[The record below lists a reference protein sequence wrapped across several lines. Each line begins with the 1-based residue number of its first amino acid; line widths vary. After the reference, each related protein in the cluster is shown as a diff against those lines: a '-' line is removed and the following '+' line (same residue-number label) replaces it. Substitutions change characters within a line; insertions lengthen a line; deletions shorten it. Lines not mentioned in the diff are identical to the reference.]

1 VPEEEVK
8 GPSNRIARFAMLNV
22 QMRIIAVVAGITYA
36 GNVTKANHLEST
48 NYLITKKCSQL
59 YDKGYYHIVTLALSR
74 YKFPKPFLRRQHY
87 RSNIIFLIALCCLV
101 LILKWAK
108 PYLVSDIILLKVF
121 SLAALS

>member
-59 YDKGYYHIVTLALSR
+59 YDKGYYHIVTRSINVSSFKSR
-74 YKFPKPFLRRQHY
+74 
-87 RSNIIFLIALCCLV
+87 
-101 LILKWAK
+101 
-108 PYLVSDIILLKVF
+108 
-121 SLAALS
+121 